1 MYRVVFVKKAIK
13 ELSRI
18 DPVWQQRIKQRIELL
33 AQNPSTLKPNI
44 KKLKFTNRSL
54 GVDWGRYSK
63 FARLRV
69 GNYRII
75 FKINNDELLILIIRI
90 AHRKEAYQ

>member
-13 ELSRI
+13 EISRI
-18 DPVWQQRIKQRIELL
+18 DTDWQKRIKQRIVLL
-33 AQNPSTLKPNI
+33 AQDPSTLKPNI
-44 KKLKFTNRSL
+44 KRLK
-54 GVDWGRYSK
+54 GRYNK

-75 FKINNDELLILIIRI
+75 FKVNNGELLILIIRI
-90 AHRKEAYQ
+90 AHRKEAY

>member
-1 MYRVVFVKKAIK
+1 MYRVVFVKKAVK

-18 DPVWQQRIKQRIELL
+18 DSIWQQRIKQRIELL
-33 AQNPSTLKPNI
+33 AQDPASLKSNI

-75 FKINNDELLILIIRI
+75 FKVIESEIVILIIRI
-90 AHRKEAYQ
+90 AHRKEAY

>member
-1 MYRVVFVKKAIK
+1 MYRVTFVRKAVK

-18 DPVWQQRIKQRIELL
+18 DPIWQQRIKQRIELL
-33 AQNPSTLKPNI
+33 AQDPSALKPNI
-44 KKLKFTNRSL
+44 KKLK
-54 GVDWGRYSK
+54 GRYNK

-75 FKINNDELLILIIRI
+75 FKRIESKLIILIIRI
-90 AHRKEAYQ
+90 AHRKEVY

>member
-1 MYRVVFVKKAIK
+1 MYRVVFVKKAVK

-18 DPVWQQRIKQRIELL
+18 DHVWQQRIKQRIVLL
-33 AQNPSTLKPNI
+33 AKDPSVLKPNI

-75 FKINNDELLILIIRI
+75 FKVVENELVILIIRI
-90 AHRKEAYQ
+90 AHRREVY

>member
-33 AQNPSTLKPNI
+33 AQDPSTLKPNI
-44 KKLKFTNRSL
+44 KKLK
-54 GVDWGRYSK
+54 GRYSK
-63 FARLRV
+63 FAGLRV

-75 FKINNDELLILIIRI
+75 FKINNDELIILIIRI
-90 AHRKEAYQ
+90 AHRKEAY